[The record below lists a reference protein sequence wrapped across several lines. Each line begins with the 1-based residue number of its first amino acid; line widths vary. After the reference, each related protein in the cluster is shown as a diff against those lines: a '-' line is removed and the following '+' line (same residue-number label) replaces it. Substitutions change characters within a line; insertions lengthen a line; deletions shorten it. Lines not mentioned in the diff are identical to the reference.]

1 MTRRSKPS
9 RSMGRVQTNLY
20 PLSFVRG
27 GIVNETPDQRRLAG
41 ATTETRS
48 RSDGGSAGARASR
61 RAADD
66 SSGKAARMPVA
77 LHRGAVQTTVL
88 TVGGRARGEKDSSCG
103 VWPRPWALAR
113 HRRAAR
119 VALTRC

>member
-9 RSMGRVQTNLY
+9 RSMGRVQANLY
-20 PLSFVRG
+20 PLSFVG
-27 GIVNETPDQRRLAG
+27 GGVVNETPDQRRLAG

-66 SSGKAARMPVA
+66 SPGKAARMPVA
-77 LHRGAVQTTVL
+77 LHRGAVQATLL
-88 TVGGRARGEKDSSCG
+88 TVGSRARRKREFLGRLAATVG
-103 VWPRPWALAR
+103 LAR
-113 HRRAAR
+113 QRRAAR
-119 VALTRC
+119 VALTR